1 MSDILRRG
9 RLSSTPDE
17 DIIRFTSSMSADK
30 WIFEADVLVDMAH
43 TVMLH
48 EQGII
53 KEKDCTG
60 ILKGLSIIREEG
72 IGKLDHSYED
82 IHISLESRLIDIV
95 GEDTGGR
102 MHSGRS
108 RNDEVATCIRIR
120 LRDELLSLAEELL
133 ELQTTLLERAAGNT
147 ETLMPGFTHL
157 QHAQPTTFAHHL
169 VAHSDAIGRDIERVI
184 AAFSRVNRCP
194 LGSAA
199 FASTG
204 FDLDRNRTCSL
215 LGFDSLLGNSMD
227 AVSTRD
233 FLIES
238 ASAMGNIMVNLSR
251 MAEEIIIW
259 SSTEFSF
266 IELDDMYAST
276 SSIMP
281 QKKNPDSAELVRG
294 KTGTVIGALMSLLS
308 LCKALPL
315 SYNRDLQ
322 EATPNMWRAVETTR
336 GAVRITKGM
345 MSGMKVNSDSMA
357 QKSVLGFT
365 TATELADTLVR
376 CAGIPFRTAHQIVG
390 VLARDNEKPTL
401 GRIDAIAC
409 SILGEDLSSRG
420 LTDAMIKEALDP
432 VMNISKRDITGGPAP
447 VEVKRGIKARREEIG
462 KVQEILTEMNRD
474 IEDSLK
480 QLFSVVEGYIGNTP
494 DSQVTRG

>member
-17 DIIRFTSSMSADK
+17 DMINFTSSMSADK
-30 WIFEADVLVDMAH
+30 WIFEADILVDMAH

-53 KEKDCTG
+53 KEDYCSA
-60 ILKGLSIIREEG
+60 ILRGLLKIREDG
-72 IGKLDHSYED
+72 IEALDHSYED
-82 IHISLESRLIDIV
+82 IHISLESRLIDMV
-95 GEDTGGR
+95 GEDIGGR

-120 LRDELLSLAEELL
+120 LRDELLSLAEELI
-133 ELQTTLLERAAGNT
+133 ELQSTLLDKASGNI
-147 ETLMPGFTHL
+147 ETIMPGFTHL
-157 QHAQPTTFAHHL
+157 QHAQPTTFAHHI
-169 VAHSDAIGRDIERVI
+169 VAHSDAIGRDIDRVTE
-184 AAFSRVNRCP
+184 AFLRMNKCP

-204 FDLDRNRTCSL
+204 FDLDRNRTCRL
-215 LGFDSLLGNSMD
+215 LGFDDLLDNSMD

-238 ASAMGNIMVNLSR
+238 VSVMANIMVDLSR

-259 SSTEFSF
+259 SSSEFSF

-294 KTGTVIGALMSLLS
+294 KTGTVIGSLMSLLS
-308 LCKALPL
+308 ICKALPL

-322 EATPNMWRAVETTR
+322 EATPNVWNAVTITR
-336 GAVRITKGM
+336 SAVRISKGM
-345 MSGMKVNSDSMA
+345 ISSMKVNTGSMA
-357 QKSVLGFT
+357 EKSVMGFT
-365 TATELADTLVR
+365 TATELADTIVR
-376 CAGIPFRTAHQIVG
+376 SCNIPFRTAHQIVG
-390 VLARDNEKPTL
+390 VLARGDGKPTL
-401 GRIDAIAC
+401 GQIDVAAYGI
-409 SILGEDLSSRG
+409 IGEDLSHRG
-420 LTDAMIKEALDP
+420 LTEAMVIEALDP
-432 VMNISKRDITGGPAP
+432 VLNVSKRSIAGGPAP
-447 VEVKRGIKARREEIG
+447 DEVKRAIKKRHNEKEKKYERILGMNNAIEKSLNVLFRVVDGYTG
-462 KVQEILTEMNRD
+462 K
-474 IEDSLK
+474 
-480 QLFSVVEGYIGNTP
+480 
-494 DSQVTRG
+494 

>member
-9 RLSSTPDE
+9 RLTSTPDE
-17 DIIRFTSSMSADK
+17 DMINFTSSMSADK
-30 WIFEADVLVDMAH
+30 WIFEADILVDMAH

-53 KEKDCTG
+53 KEKDCSS
-60 ILKGLSIIREEG
+60 ILGGLLKIKEEG

-120 LRDELLSLAEELL
+120 LRDELLSLMEELIVL
-133 ELQTTLLERAAGNT
+133 RMTLLEKASENT

-169 VAHSDAIGRDIERVI
+169 VAHSDAIGRDIERI
-184 AAFSRVNRCP
+184 IGAFSRVNKCP

-204 FDLDRNRTCSL
+204 FDLDRERTRSL
-215 LGFDSLLGNSMD
+215 LGFDDLLGNSMD

-238 ASAMGNIMVNLSR
+238 ASAMANIMVNLSK

-259 SSTEFSF
+259 SSSEFSF
-266 IELDDMYAST
+266 VELDDMYAST

-294 KTGTVIGALMSLLS
+294 KAGTVIGSLMALLS

-336 GAVRITKGM
+336 SAVRITKGM
-345 MSGMKVNSDSMA
+345 IATMKINTESMA
-357 QKSVLGFT
+357 EKSVLGFT

-376 CAGIPFRTAHQIVG
+376 TAGIPFRTAHQIVG
-390 VLARDNEKPTL
+390 VLARGNGRPTL
-401 GRIDAIAC
+401 DEIDAVAQ
-409 SILGEDLSSRG
+409 SILGESLSERG
-420 LTDAMIKEALDP
+420 LTGDMVKEALDP
-432 VMNISKRDITGGPAP
+432 VMNIRRRAITGGPAP
-447 VEVKRGIKARREEIG
+447 DEVRRAIKVRQEEI
-462 KVQEILTEMNRD
+462 KNTQSTIESLNRSV
-474 IEDSLK
+474 EDALNI
-480 QLFSVVEGYIGNTP
+480 LFSVVEGYTGKEI
-494 DSQVTRG
+494 

>member
-17 DIIRFTSSMSADK
+17 DMIGFTSSMSADK
-30 WIFEADVLVDMAH
+30 WIFEADILVDMAH

-60 ILKGLSIIREEG
+60 ILKGLFTIREEG
-72 IGKLDHSYED
+72 IERLDHSYED

-120 LRDELLSLAEELL
+120 LRDELLALAEELL
-133 ELQTTLLERAAGNT
+133 ELRTTLLEKASGNT

-169 VAHSDAIGRDIERVI
+169 VAHSNAIGRDIERVI

-204 FDLDRNRTCSL
+204 FGLDRNRTASL

-259 SSTEFSF
+259 SSPEFSF

-294 KTGTVIGALMSLLS
+294 KTGTVIGALMALLS

-336 GAVRITKGM
+336 SAVRITRGM
-345 MSGMKVNSDSMA
+345 IASMKVDTASMA
-357 QKSVLGFT
+357 EKSVIGFT

-376 CAGIPFRTAHQIVG
+376 VAGIPFRTAHQIVG
-390 VLARDNEKPTL
+390 VLARESGNPTL
-401 GRIDAIAC
+401 ARIDAVAC
-409 SILGEDLSSRG
+409 SILGEGLSSRG
-420 LTDAMIKEALDP
+420 LTDAMVKEALDP
-432 VMNISKRDITGGPAP
+432 VMNISKRAITGGPAP
-447 VEVKRGIKARREEIG
+447 DEVRRAIKMQREEAG
-462 KVQEILTEMNRD
+462 RVQEILEDMNSK
-474 IEDSLK
+474 IEESLK
-480 QLFSVVEGYIGNTP
+480 QLFIEVEEYTGNTTYP
-494 DSQVTRG
+494 QVTRG

>member
-17 DIIRFTSSMSADK
+17 DMLNFTSSMSADK
-30 WIFEADVLVDMAH
+30 WIFEADILVDMAH

-53 KEKDCTG
+53 KENDCSS
-60 ILKGLSIIREEG
+60 ILAGLLKIREEG
-72 IGKLDHSYED
+72 IEKLDHSYED
-82 IHISLESRLIDIV
+82 IHISLESRLIDMV

-120 LRDELLSLAEELL
+120 LRDELLSLMEELSGL
-133 ELQTTLLERAAGNT
+133 RNTLLERASENT

-184 AAFSRVNRCP
+184 SAFSRVNKSP

-204 FDLDRNRTCSL
+204 FDLNRDRTCSL
-215 LGFDSLLGNSMD
+215 LGFDALLGNSMD

-238 ASAMGNIMVNLSR
+238 ASVMSNIMVNLSK

-259 SSTEFSF
+259 SSSEFSF
-266 IELDDMYAST
+266 VELDDMYAST

-294 KTGTVIGALMSLLS
+294 KAGTVIGSLMALLS

-336 GAVRITKGM
+336 SAVRITKGM
-345 MSGMKVNSDSMA
+345 IATMKVNTESMA
-357 QKSVLGFT
+357 EKSILGFT
-365 TATELADTLVR
+365 TATELADTMVR
-376 CAGIPFRTAHQIVG
+376 AGGIPFRTAHQIVG
-390 VLARDNEKPTL
+390 VLARGDGNPTL
-401 GRIDAIAC
+401 ADVDAVAKDVI
-409 SILGEDLSSRG
+409 GETLSSRG
-420 LTDAMIKEALDP
+420 LTEVMVKEALDP
-432 VMNISKRDITGGPAP
+432 VLNIKRRSITGGPAP
-447 VEVKRGIKARREEIG
+447 AEMEKAIKSRLDELKSTRSSISELNSGIEE
-462 KVQEILTEMNRD
+462 
-474 IEDSLK
+474 SLK
-480 QLFSVVEGYIGNTP
+480 VLYGIVEKYTE
-494 DSQVTRG
+494 QKA

>member
-17 DIIRFTSSMSADK
+17 DMLNFTSSMSADK
-30 WIFEADVLVDMAH
+30 WIFEADILVDMAH
-43 TVMLH
+43 TVMLQ

-53 KEKDCTG
+53 KENDCSSILTG
-60 ILKGLSIIREEG
+60 LLKIREEG
-72 IGKLDHSYED
+72 IEQLDHSYED
-82 IHISLESRLIDIV
+82 IHISLESRLIDMV

-120 LRDELLSLAEELL
+120 LRDELLSLMEELSGL
-133 ELQTTLLERAAGNT
+133 RSTLLERASENT

-184 AAFSRVNRCP
+184 SAFSRVNKSP

-204 FDLDRNRTCSL
+204 FDLNRDRTCSL

-238 ASAMGNIMVNLSR
+238 ASVMSNIMVNLSK

-259 SSTEFSF
+259 SSSEFSF
-266 IELDDMYAST
+266 VELDDMYAST

-294 KTGTVIGALMSLLS
+294 KAGTVIGSLMALLS
-308 LCKALPL
+308 LCKGLPL

-336 GAVRITKGM
+336 SAVRITKGM
-345 MSGMKVNSDSMA
+345 IATMKINTESMA
-357 QKSVLGFT
+357 EKSVLGFT
-365 TATELADTLVR
+365 TATELADTMVR
-376 CAGIPFRTAHQIVG
+376 AGGIPFRTAHQIVG
-390 VLARDNEKPTL
+390 VLARGDGNPTL
-401 GRIDAIAC
+401 ADVDTVAKDVI
-409 SILGEDLSSRG
+409 GETLSSRG
-420 LTDAMIKEALDP
+420 LTEQMVKEALDP
-432 VMNISKRDITGGPAP
+432 VLNINRRSITGGPAP
-447 VEVKRGIKARREEIG
+447 SEMEKAIKIRLEGLEGTKAGISELNAGIEE
-462 KVQEILTEMNRD
+462 
-474 IEDSLK
+474 SLK
-480 QLFSVVEGYIGNTP
+480 VLYGIVEKYTGNKA
-494 DSQVTRG
+494 

>member
-17 DIIRFTSSMSADK
+17 DMINFTSSMSADK

-53 KEKDCTG
+53 KEKDCSK
-60 ILKGLSIIREEG
+60 ILSGLLKIREEG
-72 IGKLDHSYED
+72 IEELDHSYED

-120 LRDELLSLAEELL
+120 LRDELLSLTEELS
-133 ELQTTLLERAAGNT
+133 ELRKALLTRASDNT

-169 VAHSDAIGRDIERVI
+169 VAHSDAIGRDTERI
-184 AAFSRVNRCP
+184 IDAFSRVNKCP

-204 FDLDRNRTCSL
+204 FNLDRERTRSL
-215 LGFDSLLGNSMD
+215 LGFDDLLGNSMD

-238 ASAMGNIMVNLSR
+238 ASSMANIMVNLSK

-259 SSTEFSF
+259 SSSEFSF
-266 IELDDMYAST
+266 VELDDMYAST

-294 KTGTVIGALMSLLS
+294 KTGTVIGSLMALLS
-308 LCKALPL
+308 LCKGLPL

-336 GAVRITKGM
+336 SAVRITKGM
-345 MSGMKVNSDSMA
+345 VATMKVNTESMA
-357 QKSVLGFT
+357 EKSVLGFT

-376 CAGIPFRTAHQIVG
+376 TAGIPFRTAHQIVG
-390 VLARDNEKPTL
+390 VLARGNGKPTL
-401 GRIDAIAC
+401 AEIDAVASTVI
-409 SILGEDLSSRG
+409 GEKLSARG
-420 LTDAMIKEALDP
+420 LTENMVKEALDP
-432 VMNISKRDITGGPAP
+432 VLNISKRDITGGPAP
-447 VEVKRGIKARREEIG
+447 DEIRRAIKIRQEELEGTKAAIESLNNGIENSI
-462 KVQEILTEMNRD
+462 KV
-474 IEDSLK
+474 
-480 QLFSVVEGYIGNTP
+480 LFSVVESYAGK
-494 DSQVTRG
+494 DV

>member
-17 DIIRFTSSMSADK
+17 DMLNFTSSMSADK

-53 KEKDCTG
+53 KEKDCSS
-60 ILKGLSIIREEG
+60 ILAGLLKIREEG
-72 IGKLDHSYED
+72 IEKLDHSYED
-82 IHISLESRLIDIV
+82 IHISLESRLIDMV

-120 LRDELLSLAEELL
+120 LRDELLSLMEELSGL
-133 ELQTTLLERAAGNT
+133 RSTLLERASENT

-184 AAFSRVNRCP
+184 SAFLRVNKSP

-204 FDLDRNRTCSL
+204 FNLNRDRTCSL
-215 LGFDSLLGNSMD
+215 LGFDALLGNSMD

-238 ASAMGNIMVNLSR
+238 ASVMSNIMVNLSK

-259 SSTEFSF
+259 STSEFSF
-266 IELDDMYAST
+266 VELDDMYAST

-294 KTGTVIGALMSLLS
+294 KAGTVIGSLMALLS

-336 GAVRITKGM
+336 SAVRITKGM
-345 MSGMKVNSDSMA
+345 VATMKINTESMA
-357 QKSVLGFT
+357 EKSVLGFT
-365 TATELADTLVR
+365 TATELADTMVR
-376 CAGIPFRTAHQIVG
+376 AGGIPFRTAHQIVG
-390 VLARDNEKPTL
+390 VLARGDGNPTL
-401 GRIDAIAC
+401 ADVDAVAKDVI
-409 SILGEDLSSRG
+409 GETLSSRG
-420 LTDAMIKEALDP
+420 LTEVMVKEALDP
-432 VMNISKRDITGGPAP
+432 VLNINRRSITGGPAP
-447 VEVKRGIKARREEIG
+447 SEMEKAIKIRSEELEGTKASISELNGGIEE
-462 KVQEILTEMNRD
+462 
-474 IEDSLK
+474 SLK
-480 QLFSVVEGYIGNTP
+480 VLYGIVEKYTGNNA
-494 DSQVTRG
+494 